1 VGTFI
6 TRFHDIP
13 ATMLSLGQKLIA
25 VGMLAFLELVA
36 FLFFPIAGVIGLFF
50 AIPMAILICKR

>member
-1 VGTFI
+1 
-6 TRFHDIP
+6 
-13 ATMLSLGQKLIA
+13 MLSLGQKLIA

-50 AIPMAILICKR
+50 AIPMAILIRKR